1 VAAAFVWSRA
11 CGHDDGKR
19 HPHPTLRGLD
29 VNAFRSALAARLRR
43 ATELAARPNSAP
55 ATSRAAR
62 TDKWPMLGKGA
73 VPNAGTDLIEP
84 QCTIGPRELC
94 TLLDGLVRGCD
105 AGGARDCLAVGQYLA
120 DTPPRGAITVT
131 FFMQACRIGN
141 PAGCERVDELKSA
154 SKLDCERDP
163 LACSYTAMHTQN
175 RELHDLACSFGAADS
190 CSVMSWFTNGD
201 VELSRAYLEQACQLG
216 CRWLAPSLATASDQ
230 DVWRAI
236 SGAAMRRI
244 RARQAPRSRLGAP
257 PAGQLTRTAPGS
269 IAITSDGSCAG

>member
-1 VAAAFVWSRA
+1 MRAGARLWIALGVLLIVAAAFVWSRA

-105 AGGARDCLAVGQYLA
+105 AGGARDL
-120 DTPPRGAITVT
+120 PRGWPIPRRHAATRGNHRNVFHAGMPHWKPSGMRT
-131 FFMQACRIGN
+131 RRRAQIG
-141 PAGCERVDELKSA
+141 
-154 SKLDCERDP
+154 
-163 LACSYTAMHTQN
+163 
-175 RELHDLACSFGAADS
+175 
-190 CSVMSWFTNGD
+190 
-201 VELSRAYLEQACQLG
+201 VE
-216 CRWLAPSLATASDQ
+216 
-230 DVWRAI
+230 
-236 SGAAMRRI
+236 
-244 RARQAPRSRLGAP
+244 ARL
-257 PAGQLTRTAPGS
+257 
-269 IAITSDGSCAG
+269 